1 MLILSLISAFVCIV
15 LVFAGDRIP
24 RFAGRAHDLTAVQSM
39 HDCPT
44 PRVGGIAI
52 FTAFWVSTSFVPVGL
67 TENYVKFA
75 AATSI
80 IFAVGLMEDLGFK
93 IAPKVRLTACLIAS
107 LTVIVLLNVWL
118 PRIGIPRF
126 DPLMMSWAI
135 GVPITLVITAA
146 VANGFNLIDGVNGLA
161 ALTAIAAA
169 GALANI
175 SHQAGYLDMV
185 DISLLLA
192 AAILGFLVLNYPF
205 GLIFLGD
212 AGAYT
217 IGFILSW
224 FGISIL
230 LQATNAS
237 PWAILLTVFWP
248 LADTLLAIYRRLN
261 TSTNAFAPDRLHVHQ
276 MVLRSLEIYFLGRHQ
291 RKISNPLTTLV
302 LAPFVVAPPL
312 SAIFLWDQNRYAF
325 FAVIIFVALFFSS
338 YRIAIVVLKRLPHR
352 SGCLNSAKTT
362 STRETL
368 N

>member
-1 MLILSLISAFVCIV
+1 
-15 LVFAGDRIP
+15 
-24 RFAGRAHDLTAVQSM
+24 
-39 HDCPT
+39 
-44 PRVGGIAI
+44 
-52 FTAFWVSTSFVPVGL
+52 
-67 TENYVKFA
+67 
-75 AATSI
+75 
-80 IFAVGLMEDLGFK
+80 
-93 IAPKVRLTACLIAS
+93 
-107 LTVIVLLNVWL
+107 
-118 PRIGIPRF
+118 
-126 DPLMMSWAI
+126 
-135 GVPITLVITAA
+135 
-146 VANGFNLIDGVNGLA
+146 
-161 ALTAIAAA
+161 
-169 GALANI
+169 
-175 SHQAGYLDMV
+175 MV

>member
-237 PWAILLTVFWP
+237 PWAILLTVF
-248 LADTLLAIYRRLN
+248 L
-261 TSTNAFAPDRLHVHQ
+261 
-276 MVLRSLEIYFLGRHQ
+276 SLIH
-291 RKISNPLTTLV
+291 I
-302 LAPFVVAPPL
+302 
-312 SAIFLWDQNRYAF
+312 
-325 FAVIIFVALFFSS
+325 
-338 YRIAIVVLKRLPHR
+338 
-352 SGCLNSAKTT
+352 
-362 STRETL
+362 
-368 N
+368 

>member
-1 MLILSLISAFVCIV
+1 MISALVCMA
-15 LVFAGDRIP
+15 LVFTADRIP

-52 FTAFWVSTSFVPVGL
+52 FIAFLVSTYFVPVSL
-67 TENYVKFA
+67 TANYVKFA
-75 AATSI
+75 AATGI
-80 IFAVGLMEDLGFK
+80 LFAVGLAEDLGFN
-93 IAPKVRLTACLIAS
+93 IAPKARLAACLIAS
-107 LTVIVLLNVWL
+107 LAVIVLLDTWL
-118 PRIGIPRF
+118 PRIGIPSF
-126 DPLMMSWAI
+126 DPIMASWAI

-169 GALANI
+169 GALATI
-175 SHQAGYLDMV
+175 SHQAGYLAMT
-185 DISLLLA
+185 DICLLLA
-192 AAILGFLVLNYPF
+192 AGILGFLVLNYPF

-217 IGFILSW
+217 LGFILSW

-248 LADTLLAIYRRLN
+248 LADTLLAIYRRLAS
-261 TSTNAFAPDRLHVHQ
+261 STDTFAPDRLHVHQ
-276 MVLRSLEIYFLGRHQ
+276 MVMRSLEIYFLGRHQ
-291 RKISNPLTTLV
+291 RHISNPLTTLI

-325 FAVIIFVALFFSS
+325 FAVITFVALFFSS
-338 YRIAIVVLKRLPHR
+338 YRIAIIVLKRLPHR
-352 SGCLNSAKTT
+352 SGCPNVAKNASA
-362 STRETL
+362 REAR